1 MSLTVTQERKSL
13 FAKRELIEK
22 LKEIALSRDISLY
35 KLVNDIFET
44 YIKLIENHIDLE
56 KAIQDHRVLRKAKS
70 IGFILIPGNTWYTL
84 VEIANNVMNTICEEW
99 RKLGIR
105 IAKHISEKSTN
116 VFADFSWI
124 LENTG
129 ISDVTIRE
137 NSDLIEIKIASL
149 KLRKPLTDLITKLIE
164 GFLVGLNYH
173 IVNIDVIEGLITVKA
188 TKKGLEKYE

>member
-1 MSLTVTQERKSL
+1 MTVTQERKSL

-56 KAIQDHRVLRKAKS
+56 KAIQDHRVLRKVKS
-70 IGFILIPGNTWYTL
+70 IGFILIPENTWYTL
-84 VEIANNVMNTICEEW
+84 VETANNVMGTICEEW
-99 RKLGIR
+99 RKLGTR
-105 IAKHISEKSTN
+105 IAKHISEKSIN
-116 VFADFSWI
+116 IFADFSWI
-124 LENTG
+124 LENIG

>member
-35 KLVNDIFET
+35 RLVNDIFET

-56 KAIQDHRVLRKAKS
+56 KAIQDHRVLRKVKS
-70 IGFILIPGNTWYTL
+70 IGFILIPENTWYTL
-84 VEIANNVMNTICEEW
+84 VETANNVMGTICEEW
-99 RKLGIR
+99 RKLGTR

-124 LENTG
+124 LENIG

>member
-1 MSLTVTQERKSL
+1 LTVTQERKSL